1 MNIAKSFYNSLRKL
15 HGNMVNRRLRSKLF
29 LVYLI
34 VTILPISFLVLYSN
48 QTTKKQIVDQAV
60 ANVGSTIDQI
70 NNNIENKLEMYKQI
84 STLIYL
90 DTELR
95 NYLINNYDK
104 NYVAYL
110 DAYDYVNKTFYKM
123 LAMNP
128 NLKFITLYTDNRSL
142 PSDGYFIKHMDEL
155 PERLVTQT
163 FEAEGNITDFY
174 LEDTDAASRGITLA
188 RSLNYLSLNYPY
200 GILTMEVTE
209 RDIYSLIEKEA
220 KNKTIIV
227 ADEDGGIITSG
238 MKNVNASNLAEIR
251 ALKDAS
257 TTTTGS
263 YLYSEI
269 GQEKMLVI
277 QKPLKNGWRTVV
289 MLPYD
294 ELLGQ
299 AQKATRKMLLIS
311 LGCIA
316 AAMIMIYATSQF
328 MTKRFEWLLQQIRK
342 VERGSFDLSN
352 KPMGND
358 EVGQLSFALY
368 KMAATIQDLI
378 NDVYKK
384 EVAKKDAEMNSLQ
397 AQISPHFLY
406 NTLASISALAIKNN
420 NMQVHDM
427 ADELARFYRISLNKG
442 KKSISI
448 AQEIKL
454 TQHYLS
460 IQKTRFDGLFNVH
473 YKLDESLLNFTTLK
487 LIVQPFI
494 ENCINHA
501 IWDDESGI
509 NIVIKLCA
517 DGDDIVFSVIDDGMG
532 IPRHILESMTEQC
545 GQPTGYGIY
554 NVNQRIKLVYGDA
567 YGVEVFSK
575 VGIGTT
581 VQIRIPRTINYL

>member
-1 MNIAKSFYNSLRKL
+1 MNIAKSFYNSLRKV
-15 HGNMVNRRLRSKLF
+15 HFNFINRRLRSKLF

-60 ANVGSTIDQI
+60 TNVGSTIDQI

-95 NYLINNYDK
+95 NYLITSYEK
-104 NYVAYL
+104 NYVSYL
-110 DAYDYVNKTFYKM
+110 DAYDYINKTFYKM

-155 PERLVTQT
+155 PGRLVTQT
-163 FEAEGNITDFY
+163 FEAEGNITVFY
-174 LEDTDAASRGITLA
+174 LEDTDAKSRGITLA

-209 RDIYSLIEKEA
+209 REIYSLIEKET
-220 KNKTIIV
+220 KNKSVIV

-238 MKNVNASNLAEIR
+238 MKDASIRNIADIR
-251 ALKDAS
+251 ALKGAS
-257 TTTTGS
+257 ATYNGS
-263 YLYSEI
+263 YLYSEN

-277 QKPLKNGWRTVV
+277 QKPLRNGWRTVV
-289 MLPYD
+289 MVPYD

-299 AQKATRKMLLIS
+299 AGKATRKMLFIS

-368 KMAATIQDLI
+368 KMASTIQGLI

-397 AQISPHFLY
+397 AQITPHFLY

-420 NMQVHDM
+420 NMQVHEM

-473 YKLDESLLNFTTLK
+473 YKLDESLLNYITLK

-517 DGDDIVFSVIDDGMG
+517 DGDDIVFSIIDDGMG
-532 IPRHILESMTEQC
+532 ISRPILARMTEQTE
-545 GQPTGYGIY
+545 QPAGYGIY

-567 YGVEVFSK
+567 YGVK
-575 VGIGTT
+575 VYSRIGIGTT
-581 VQIRIPRTINYL
+581 VQIRIPRTITYL

>member
-15 HGNMVNRRLRSKLF
+15 TFNIINRRMRSKLF
-29 LVYLI
+29 LVYLV
-34 VTILPISFLVLYSN
+34 VTILPISFLVFYSN
-48 QTTKKQIVDQAV
+48 QTTKKQIIDQAV
-60 ANVGSTIDQI
+60 VNVESTIDQI

-95 NYLINNYDK
+95 NYLITSYEK
-104 NYVAYL
+104 NYLAYL
-110 DAYDYVNKTFYKM
+110 DAYDYINKTFYKM

-155 PERLVTQT
+155 PEKLVKQT
-163 FEAEGNITDFY
+163 LQAQGNITDFY
-174 LEDTDAASRGITLA
+174 LDDTNAKSRGITLA

-209 RDIYSLIEKEA
+209 REIYTLIEKEN
-220 KNKTIIV
+220 KNKSIMV
-227 ADEDGGIITSG
+227 VDEDGGIITSG
-238 MKNVNASNLAEIR
+238 MKNVDARNIAEIG
-251 ALKDAS
+251 ALKKAAS
-257 TTTTGS
+257 TNSGS
-263 YLYSEI
+263 YMYNES
-269 GQEKMLVI
+269 GREKMLVI

-289 MLPYD
+289 TLPYD
-294 ELLGQ
+294 ELIGQ
-299 AQKATRKMLLIS
+299 AQKASRKMLLIS
-311 LGCIA
+311 LGCIV
-316 AAMIMIYATSQF
+316 AAMIMIYGTSQF

-368 KMAATIQDLI
+368 KMASTIQDLI

-384 EVAKKDAEMNSLQ
+384 EAAKKDAEMNSLQ

-420 NMQVHDM
+420 NMQVHGM

-442 KKSISI
+442 KKCISI
-448 AQEIKL
+448 EQEIKL

-460 IQKTRFDGLFNVH
+460 IQKSRFEGLFTVH
-473 YKLDESLLNFTTLK
+473 YDLDESLLSYTTLK

-501 IWDDESGI
+501 IWDDERGI
-509 NIVIKLCA
+509 NIVIKLYA
-517 DGDDIVFSVIDDGMG
+517 DGDDIVFCVIDDGMG
-532 IPRHILESMTEQC
+532 IPRHILASMSEQV
-545 GQPTGYGIY
+545 GQPAGYGIY

-567 YGVEVFSK
+567 YGVEVHSK
-575 VGIGTT
+575 VGMGTT
-581 VQIRIPRTINYL
+581 VRIRIPRTITYL